1 MSTVPEGSRWGPR
14 FVTGSGEMQAA
25 WRCVGMDGAALGGS
39 GLDQTTYKATTKQ
52 KTGNKSAKVV
62 FLASQFCMF

>member
-1 MSTVPEGSRWGPR
+1 MSTAPGGSQWALP

-25 WRCVGMDGAALGGS
+25 CCCVRIDEGALGGS

-52 KTGNKSAKVV
+52 KTGKKSTKVV
-62 FLASQFCMF
+62 FLAAQFCIF